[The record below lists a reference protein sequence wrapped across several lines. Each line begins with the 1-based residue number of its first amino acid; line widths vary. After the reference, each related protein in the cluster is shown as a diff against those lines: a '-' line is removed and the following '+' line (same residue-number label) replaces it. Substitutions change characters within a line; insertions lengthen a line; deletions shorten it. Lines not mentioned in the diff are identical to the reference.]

1 MSTIRAPHC
10 DADFG
15 HRDPRH
21 TQFIG
26 LTQGDSRVSLAEQQD
41 YQPEVAP
48 MPVWL
53 ALAFFLVALPLLGAL
68 VVWLVRLS
76 LS

>member
-1 MSTIRAPHC
+1 MSARFPFC
-10 DADFG
+10 EADFG
-15 HRDPRH
+15 HRDPGH
-21 TQFIG
+21 TQFD
-26 LTQGDSRVSLAEQQD
+26 GDKRVSFAEQQD
-41 YQPEVAP
+41 HMPEHDP
-48 MPVWL
+48 MPEWV